1 MNWFVEA
8 LRKYAVFGG
17 RANRSEYWYFSLI
30 YLLISVFFVALDM
43 IIGKFDS
50 HTGLGPI
57 STLFGLLLALP
68 VLAVSVRRM
77 HDIDR
82 SGWWFLILFLPFVGF
97 FIFVWLAAKAGSP
110 GENRY
115 GPVPP
120 AEV

>member
-1 MNWFVEA
+1 VTFQESIKA
-8 LRKYAVFGG
+8 CFGKYATFSG
-17 RANRSEYWYFSLI
+17 RASRSEFWWW
-30 YLLISVFFVALDM
+30 V
-43 IIGKFDS
+43 
-50 HTGLGPI
+50 
-57 STLFGLLLALP
+57 LFLLLATAAAGMVNDKLAGLVSLAALLP
-68 VLAVSVRRM
+68 NLAVTARRL